1 MNTTEDFL
9 VKNIERLHKATHLL
23 AARASGIEEEK
34 LVAYPSILKKGER
47 LCCVLVGFP
56 GADSDFIMPYV
67 INAAFG
73 LEMCLKLLLLC
84 ESKKWEETH
93 NLNNLYLAVSHESK
107 SHMKDVFGK
116 LVKSSS
122 AYKDISRRLNEDA
135 KIQFSWNI
143 DKLIAQSS
151 TAFDNWRYSFESSNR
166 PVSCF
171 AGYFEIRTAI
181 LSAIDVSKSKDS

>member
-1 MNTTEDFL
+1 MNITEDFL
-9 VKNIERLHKATHLL
+9 VKNIECLHKATHLL

-34 LVAYPSILKKGER
+34 LVAYPSILKIGER
-47 LCCVLVGFP
+47 LCCVSVGFP

-107 SHMKDVFGK
+107 SHMKDVFDK

-122 AYKDISRRLNEDA
+122 VYKDISRRLNEDA
-135 KIQFSWNI
+135 KIQFSWNL

-151 TAFDNWRYSFESSNR
+151 TAFDDWRYAFESSSR